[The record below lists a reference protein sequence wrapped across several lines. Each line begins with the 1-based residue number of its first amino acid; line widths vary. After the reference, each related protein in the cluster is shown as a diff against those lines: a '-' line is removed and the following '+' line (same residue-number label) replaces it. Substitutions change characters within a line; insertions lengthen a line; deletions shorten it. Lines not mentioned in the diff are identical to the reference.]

1 MIWSPGST
9 GTSLRRVLPGSSPKA
24 LPFRSHE
31 NIRGAARQYIVRI
44 STQRPSKHHKPLQRK
59 RFALYFLRALRPV
72 PARQPEK
79 TIGYAWHREAYM
91 DYARVCSLLE
101 AKQEIESTLR
111 ERGVELDAQARA
123 SIGWALKAL
132 VEDDGYSLETAVE
145 RILEIHRTALAN
157 AA

>member
-1 MIWSPGST
+1 
-9 GTSLRRVLPGSSPKA
+9 
-24 LPFRSHE
+24 
-31 NIRGAARQYIVRI
+31 
-44 STQRPSKHHKPLQRK
+44 
-59 RFALYFLRALRPV
+59 
-72 PARQPEK
+72 
-79 TIGYAWHREAYM
+79 M

-145 RILEIHRTALAN
+145 RILEIHRTALAY